1 MDCTNCIYYQA
12 CNSIFI
18 NFCGKVVNRY
28 KDGCQN
34 FKSNNEFF
42 IIQKQQFAYWIGKTT
57 TSTNIK
63 TTYNDKVQDE
73 TVRTIVKSVVEWAQ
87 QVYQDC
93 EGPEKLQKALEK
105 ASAILNEKGI
115 TISDE
120 ELNML
125 IESAVYGLK
134 QGITSTETLLVE
146 GTTEETKEQEA
157 E

>member
-1 MDCTNCIYYQA
+1 MNWLDILNQCLDILLPAVASVIAVLLGVLAT
-12 CNSIFI
+12 
-18 NFCGKVVNRY
+18 K
-28 KDGCQN
+28 
-34 FKSNNEFF
+34 
-42 IIQKQQFAYWIGKTT
+42 
-57 TSTNIK
+57 IK
-63 TTYNDKVQDE
+63 TTYNDKIQDE

-105 ASAILNEKGI
+105 ASVILNEKGI

>member
-1 MDCTNCIYYQA
+1 MGWLDILNQCLDILLPAVASVIAVLLGVLAT
-12 CNSIFI
+12 
-18 NFCGKVVNRY
+18 K
-28 KDGCQN
+28 
-34 FKSNNEFF
+34 
-42 IIQKQQFAYWIGKTT
+42 
-57 TSTNIK
+57 IK
-63 TTYNDKVQDE
+63 TTYNDKIQDE
-73 TVRTIVKSVVEWAQ
+73 TVRTIVKSVVEWTQ
-87 QVYQDC
+87 QVYKDC
-93 EGPEKLQKALEK
+93 EGKEKKKKALEK

>member
-1 MDCTNCIYYQA
+1 MNWLDILNQCLDILLPAVASVIAVLLGVLAT
-12 CNSIFI
+12 
-18 NFCGKVVNRY
+18 K
-28 KDGCQN
+28 
-34 FKSNNEFF
+34 
-42 IIQKQQFAYWIGKTT
+42 
-57 TSTNIK
+57 IK

-87 QVYQDC
+87 QIYQDC

-105 ASAILNEKGI
+105 ASIILNEKGI

>member
-1 MDCTNCIYYQA
+1 MDWLTILNQCLDILLPA
-12 CNSIFI
+12 VASII
-18 NFCGKVVNRY
+18 AVLLGVLATK
-28 KDGCQN
+28 
-34 FKSNNEFF
+34 
-42 IIQKQQFAYWIGKTT
+42 
-57 TSTNIK
+57 IK

>member
-1 MDCTNCIYYQA
+1 MDWLTILNQCLDILLPAVATVISVLLGVLA
-12 CNSIFI
+12 A
-18 NFCGKVVNRY
+18 K
-28 KDGCQN
+28 
-34 FKSNNEFF
+34 
-42 IIQKQQFAYWIGKTT
+42 
-57 TSTNIK
+57 IK
-63 TTYNDKVQDE
+63 TTYNNKVQDE

-146 GTTEETKEQEA
+146 GTTEEIKEQEA

>member
-1 MDCTNCIYYQA
+1 MNWLDILNQCLDILLPAVASVIAVILGVLAT
-12 CNSIFI
+12 
-18 NFCGKVVNRY
+18 K
-28 KDGCQN
+28 
-34 FKSNNEFF
+34 
-42 IIQKQQFAYWIGKTT
+42 
-57 TSTNIK
+57 IK

-146 GTTEETKEQEA
+146 GTTEETKNQEA

>member
-1 MDCTNCIYYQA
+1 MNWLDILNQCLDILLPAVASVIAVILGVLAT
-12 CNSIFI
+12 
-18 NFCGKVVNRY
+18 K
-28 KDGCQN
+28 
-34 FKSNNEFF
+34 
-42 IIQKQQFAYWIGKTT
+42 
-57 TSTNIK
+57 IK
-63 TTYNDKVQDE
+63 TTYNDKVKDE

-87 QVYQDC
+87 LVYQDC

-105 ASAILNEKGI
+105 ASAISNQKGI

>member
-1 MDCTNCIYYQA
+1 MNWLDILNQCLDILLPAVASVIAVILGVLAT
-12 CNSIFI
+12 
-18 NFCGKVVNRY
+18 K
-28 KDGCQN
+28 
-34 FKSNNEFF
+34 
-42 IIQKQQFAYWIGKTT
+42 
-57 TSTNIK
+57 IK

-73 TVRTIVKSVVEWAQ
+73 TVRKIVKSVVEWAQ

>member
-1 MDCTNCIYYQA
+1 MDWLTILNQCLDILLPAVATVISVLLGVLA
-12 CNSIFI
+12 A
-18 NFCGKVVNRY
+18 K
-28 KDGCQN
+28 
-34 FKSNNEFF
+34 
-42 IIQKQQFAYWIGKTT
+42 
-57 TSTNIK
+57 IK
-63 TTYNDKVQDE
+63 TTYNNKIQDE

>member
-1 MDCTNCIYYQA
+1 MDWLTILNQCLDILLPA
-12 CNSIFI
+12 VASII
-18 NFCGKVVNRY
+18 SVLLGVLAAK
-28 KDGCQN
+28 
-34 FKSNNEFF
+34 
-42 IIQKQQFAYWIGKTT
+42 
-57 TSTNIK
+57 IK
-63 TTYNDKVQDE
+63 TAYDNKVQDE
-73 TVRTIVKSVVEWAQ
+73 IVRTIVESVVRWAQ
-87 QVYQDC
+87 QVYEDC
-93 EGPEKLQKALEK
+93 DGPEKLQAALQK
-105 ASAILNEKGI
+105 ASDILNEKGI

>member
-1 MDCTNCIYYQA
+1 MNWLDILNQCLDILLPAVASVIAVLLGVLAT
-12 CNSIFI
+12 
-18 NFCGKVVNRY
+18 K
-28 KDGCQN
+28 
-34 FKSNNEFF
+34 
-42 IIQKQQFAYWIGKTT
+42 
-57 TSTNIK
+57 IK
-63 TTYNDKVQDE
+63 TTYNDKIQDE

-105 ASAILNEKGI
+105 ASIILNEKGI

-146 GTTEETKEQEA
+146 GTTEEIKEQEA

>member
-1 MDCTNCIYYQA
+1 MDWLTVLNQCLDILLPAVASVIAVLLGVLAT
-12 CNSIFI
+12 
-18 NFCGKVVNRY
+18 K
-28 KDGCQN
+28 
-34 FKSNNEFF
+34 
-42 IIQKQQFAYWIGKTT
+42 
-57 TSTNIK
+57 IK

-73 TVRTIVKSVVEWAQ
+73 TIRTIVKSVVEWAQ

-105 ASAILNEKGI
+105 ASVILNEKGI

-146 GTTEETKEQEA
+146 GTTEETTEQEQEA

>member
-1 MDCTNCIYYQA
+1 MDWLTILNQCLDILLPAIATVISVLLGVLA
-12 CNSIFI
+12 A
-18 NFCGKVVNRY
+18 K
-28 KDGCQN
+28 
-34 FKSNNEFF
+34 
-42 IIQKQQFAYWIGKTT
+42 
-57 TSTNIK
+57 IK
-63 TTYNDKVQDE
+63 TTYNNKVQDE
-73 TVRTIVKSVVEWAQ
+73 TVRTIVESVVRWTQ
-87 QVYQDC
+87 QVYKDC

>member
-1 MDCTNCIYYQA
+1 MNWLDILNQCLDILLPAVASVIAVLLGVLAT
-12 CNSIFI
+12 
-18 NFCGKVVNRY
+18 K
-28 KDGCQN
+28 
-34 FKSNNEFF
+34 
-42 IIQKQQFAYWIGKTT
+42 
-57 TSTNIK
+57 IK

-105 ASAILNEKGI
+105 ASAVLNEKGI

-146 GTTEETKEQEA
+146 GTTEEIKNQEA